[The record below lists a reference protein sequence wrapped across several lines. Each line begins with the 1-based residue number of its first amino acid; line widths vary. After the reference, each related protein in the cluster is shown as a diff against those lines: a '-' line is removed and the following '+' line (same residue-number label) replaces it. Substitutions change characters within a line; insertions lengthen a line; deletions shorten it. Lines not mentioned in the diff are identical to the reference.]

1 MGLEEVEA
9 EDEIGGGEG
18 DGRRKSSGEAEA
30 KDEVG
35 EGGVDAL
42 NSLRSEWENVPPNW
56 DGLDPCG
63 DHWDGIKCIGSHVVS
78 IRLSSMSLNGGLS
91 GFIDGLSQ
99 LNTLDLSNNIG
110 LKGTLPSSIGKLKNL
125 RILMLIGCSFFGPI
139 PDSIGSLQNLVY
151 LSLTSNSFN
160 GSIPHSIGNLS
171 KLSWLDLSDNNLTGT
186 IPVSNH
192 MQPGLDQL
200 FSVKHFHLAKNQLSG
215 TIPPKLFN
223 PYMMLKHVILDHNQL
238 SGEIPQ
244 TLGLVQTLEVVRLV
258 SNFLNGSIP
267 DNLNNLTNLNEL
279 HLSNNI
285 LTGATPNLTG
295 MNYLY
300 YLYMVKTNLKGPI
313 PPDVFRL
320 PQLKTIVLSNNNLY
334 GTLDIGSNYN
344 KNMTLDLQNNFI
356 ADFKQETGYNME
368 IMLSGNPICRGNK
381 ATEKYC
387 IVQKNNSTLLSL
399 NYCSPAQ
406 DCDSGKIRSPTCMCS
421 HPQTGTL
428 HFFSYSFSNFENWA
442 QHIRND
448 RSLISAFLD
457 GGLDVD
463 SISVSD
469 PTIDVYSCL
478 QFRVQVF
485 PIGKYTFE
493 RTEVS
498 DISFLFNYQDFP
510 LQQYRPYFYIA
521 DDYCCFGGNEG
532 ADKSSHISIIV
543 GVLVVTSVL
552 FLLIVC
558 SAIYAFLQRSRAK
571 RATKKS
577 DPFASWD
584 GDKSGSIPQLKG
596 VRWFSFEMIRKCTD
610 NFSDTNCTGSGG
622 YGKVYRGLLAPGELV
637 AIKRAQQGSLQGALE
652 FKTEIELLSR
662 IYHKNVVNLVGFCYE
677 QGEQMLVYEYIPNGT
692 LRESLSG
699 KSGIQLNW
707 MRRLKIAL
715 DAARGLAYLHELA
728 VPPIIHRDVKS
739 NNILLD
745 DNLNAKVADFGIS
758 KLLGDSDKGHV
769 STQVKGTFGYL
780 DPEYYMTQQLTDRSD
795 VYSFGVV
802 LLELITA
809 KPPIERG
816 NHIVKV
822 VSEAID
828 DESNS
833 RKLDQV
839 IDEILT
845 PCTNLKGVQ
854 KFINLAMSCVRE
866 SAAERPSMGQVVREI
881 ENIIH
886 MAEEV
891 QAASEAASS
900 LWMESRSGE
909 TGAESAMRFLFI
921 RSEFLMSSGELPTEE
936 GHRVIVLVQDDT
948 DSNTRSITFDD
959 ERL

>member
-1 MGLEEVEA
+1 MYHPIGMVQILVGTTGMGLNA
-9 EDEIGGGEG
+9 LIHMWFQFIHNC
-18 DGRRKSSGEAEA
+18 RK
-30 KDEVG
+30 
-35 EGGVDAL
+35 
-42 NSLRSEWENVPPNW
+42 
-56 DGLDPCG
+56 
-63 DHWDGIKCIGSHVVS
+63 
-78 IRLSSMSLNGGLS
+78 LSSMSLSGRLS
-91 GFIDGLSQ
+91 GGIDGLSW

-110 LKGTLPSSIGKLKNL
+110 LKGTLPSSIGKLKKL
-125 RILMLIGCSFFGPI
+125 RILMLVGCSFFGPI
-139 PDSIGSLQNLVY
+139 PDSIGSLQRLVY
-151 LSLTSNSFN
+151 LSLASNSFN

-171 KLSWLDLSDNNLTGT
+171 TLSWLDLSDNELTGT

-200 FSVKHFHLAKNQLSG
+200 FSLEHFHLAKNKLSG
-215 TIPPKLFN
+215 TILPELFN
-223 PYMMLKHVILDHNQL
+223 HLVMLKHVILDHNQL

-244 TLGLVQTLEVVRLV
+244 TLGLVQTLEVVRLD
-258 SNFLNGSIP
+258 SNLLNGSIP
-267 DNLNNLTNLNEL
+267 DNLNNLMNLHEL
-279 HLSNNI
+279 YLSINI
-285 LTGATPNLTG
+285 LTGPTPNLTG
-295 MNYLY
+295 MNNLY
-300 YLYMVKTNLKGPI
+300 YLELSNNSFNASEVPPWFLSLLSLTTIYMVNTNLKGSI
-313 PPDVFRL
+313 PPDVLSL
-320 PQLKTIVLSNNNLY
+320 PQLETIVLSNNNLY

-344 KNMTLDLQNNFI
+344 KNLTLDLQNNFI
-356 ADFKQETGYNME
+356 SDFKQGTGYNME

-387 IVQKNNSTLLSL
+387 FIQKNNNPLLSL
-399 NYCSPAQ
+399 NSCSAAQ

-421 HPQTGTL
+421 YPQTGTL
-428 HFFSYSFSNFENWA
+428 HFFSYSFSNFENWTYYTTL
-442 QHIRND
+442 D
-448 RSLISAFLD
+448 DSLMSAFLSSE
-457 GGLDVD
+457 LPVD
-463 SISVSD
+463 SVCVTD
-469 PTIDVYSCL
+469 PTIDVYSYL
-478 QFRVQVF
+478 QFRVKVCPF
-485 PIGKYTFE
+485 RKDTFN

-498 DISFLFNYQDFP
+498 DIGFLLNYQDFP
-510 LQQYRPYFYIA
+510 LQQYGPYLYIA
-521 DDYCCFGGNEG
+521 DDYCCFGGVN
-532 ADKSSHISIIV
+532 KSSHTSIIV
-543 GVLVVTSVL
+543 GVSVGASVL
-552 FLLIVC
+552 FMLIVC

-610 NFSDTNCTGSGG
+610 NFSDTNCIGYGG

-662 IYHKNVVNLVGFCYE
+662 IHHKNVVNLVGFCYE

-699 KSGIQLNW
+699 KSGFQLNW
-707 MRRLKIAL
+707 TRRLKIAL

-728 VPPIIHRDVKS
+728 DPPIIHRDVKS
-739 NNILLD
+739 SNILLD
-745 DNLNAKVADFGIS
+745 DNLNAEVADFGIS

-822 VSEAID
+822 VSEAMD
-828 DESNS
+828 DQSNS

-839 IDEILT
+839 IDVILT
-845 PCTNLKGVQ
+845 PCTNLKGLQ
-854 KFINLAMSCVRE
+854 KFMNLAMSCVRE
-866 SAAERPSMGQVVREI
+866 SAAERPSMGEVVREI
-881 ENIIH
+881 ENIIQ

-891 QAASEAASS
+891 LFTSS
-900 LWMESRSGE
+900 
-909 TGAESAMRFLFI
+909 
-921 RSEFLMSSGELPTEE
+921 SSFDG
-936 GHRVIVLVQDDT
+936 IDDSWN
-948 DSNTRSITFDD
+948 SN
-959 ERL
+959 LL